1 MKKKELISCQNV
13 CVNYGSLVA
22 VENASFSLHAG
33 DYLCVVGANGSGKS
47 TLVKTILGLC
57 KQSSGEIKKYAEG
70 IGYLG
75 QQNIIQRDFPATV
88 REVVMS
94 GCLSGNVF
102 PFYTKSEKQR
112 AKEEIYKL
120 GLEKLTKKPFRE
132 LSGGQMQRVL
142 LARAFCAAS
151 ELLILDEPVN
161 GLDPIVTD
169 ELYSIVRS
177 RNRENGLAV
186 LMVSHDIHR
195 AVQNATH
202 ILHMNNVVEYFGT
215 AEDYKKTHF
224 YTQMATVET
233 CSTHACTHC
242 GSDCTASH
250 IRVGVYPS

>member
-1 MKKKELISCQNV
+1 MENKELISCRNV

-22 VENASFSLHAG
+22 VDNISFSLNKG
-33 DYLCVVGANGSGKS
+33 NYLCIVGANGSGKS
-47 TLVKTILGLC
+47 TLVKAILGLC
-57 KQSSGEIKKYAEG
+57 KPADGEIVKSCKG

-75 QQNIIQRDFPATV
+75 QQNVIQRDFPATV
-88 REVVMS
+88 REVVIS
-94 GCLSGNVF
+94 GCLPQNILPLYS
-102 PFYTKSEKQR
+102 KAEKKR

-120 GLEKLTKKPFRE
+120 GLEKLTKKSFKE

-142 LARAFCAAS
+142 LARAFCAAT

-169 ELYSIVRS
+169 ELYSIVRN
-177 RNRENGLAV
+177 RNREEKLTV
-186 LMVSHDIHR
+186 MMVSHDIHR

-202 ILHMNNVVEYFGT
+202 ILHMNNQAMFFGT
-215 AEDYKKTHF
+215 AEDYKKTPL
-224 YTQMATVET
+224 YNEMTTVET

-250 IRVGVYPS
+250 IRVGVYHS

>member
-1 MKKKELISCQNV
+1 MENKELISCRNV

-22 VENASFSLHAG
+22 VDNISFSLNKG
-33 DYLCVVGANGSGKS
+33 DYLCIVGANGSGKS
-47 TLVKTILGLC
+47 TLVKAILGLC
-57 KQSSGEIKKYAEG
+57 KPADGEIVKSCKG

-75 QQNIIQRDFPATV
+75 QQNVIQRDFPATV
-88 REVVMS
+88 REVVIS
-94 GCLSGNVF
+94 GCLPQNILPLYSKV
-102 PFYTKSEKQR
+102 EKKR

-120 GLEKLTKKPFRE
+120 GLEKLTKKSFKE

-142 LARAFCAAS
+142 LARAFCAAT

-169 ELYSIVRS
+169 ELYSIVRN
-177 RNRENGLAV
+177 RNREEKLTV
-186 LMVSHDIHR
+186 MMVSHDIHR

-202 ILHMNNVVEYFGT
+202 ILHMNNQAMFFGT
-215 AEDYKKTHF
+215 AEDYKKTPL
-224 YTQMATVET
+224 YNEMTTVET

-250 IRVGVYPS
+250 IRVGVYHS